1 MYRISAIRCLVHL
14 EKCLLDDYYR
24 DFSFVDIYT
33 IVQLCWKIEVI
44 DYRSSSFGILTHTMV
59 KRVMK
64 LAFPFYHIIIILCSC
79 THINMLSFVLYNV
92 TVHEIAYMP
101 TMYTKLFRFLN
112 PSILEI
118 LLADSR

>member
-24 DFSFVDIYT
+24 GFSFVDIYI

-59 KRVMK
+59 KK
-64 LAFPFYHIIIILCSC
+64 SNEAGL
-79 THINMLSFVLYNV
+79 
-92 TVHEIAYMP
+92 
-101 TMYTKLFRFLN
+101 
-112 PSILEI
+112 SILSHNNHT
-118 LLADSR
+118 LLMHTYQYVFFRIV